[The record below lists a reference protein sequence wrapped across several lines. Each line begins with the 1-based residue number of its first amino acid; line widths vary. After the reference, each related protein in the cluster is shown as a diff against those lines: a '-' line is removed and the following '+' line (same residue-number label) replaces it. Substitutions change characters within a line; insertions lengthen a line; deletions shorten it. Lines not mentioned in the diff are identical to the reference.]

1 MMPPSRGL
9 RDVLGYRKV
18 NLLDVLRL
26 QHTKKSPDQ
35 TGLAGADGLRRQGG
49 LNSFDTLIVIRSIH
63 HPKRHFLDW
72 PKEEAPADGGDGGGI
87 VGGRPNGQAGL
98 RTIPG

>member
-49 LNSFDTLIVIRSIH
+49 L
-63 HPKRHFLDW
+63 
-72 PKEEAPADGGDGGGI
+72 
-87 VGGRPNGQAGL
+87 
-98 RTIPG
+98 IPLTPLS